1 MNSAP
6 LLKITILLFIGALIV
21 GCGRIQTQDSPHFRR
36 EIFMSDP
43 PQTLAFAPFA
53 NTSHVDGAGEELR
66 KAVYGAVSGLG
77 YDDVELDRVDQ
88 VVNQQAV
95 RLNIRPEEVSPQDIA
110 VPELADAVVFG
121 EVERVSRLFLFVYAQ
136 YRIDMNLAIY
146 STRSRQQLYT
156 NEFVFTNRRFTLPTS
171 LIGIGK
177 SLLSTLWFMRG
188 SELKES
194 YEDVAQEIA
203 ERFPTPPGQVGR
215 EGIFI
220 EKVSVDVARESLR
233 AGDRVVVRVE
243 GSPGKIGTFD
253 VGAKVKDQPLRE
265 TMAGQYS
272 GMYVIQEGD
281 DARYAYVT
289 ARLQGEGPDAESVT
303 ADAHDQAFS
312 IDTKPPVSYA
322 VDTWAEL
329 PDRQGI
335 VISFA
340 PEDRTSPQSEDVP
353 VAFHIFRGLQDGDS
367 LAYLGTTQETRY
379 TDPDVQPGVEYE
391 YAVVAVDGAGN
402 ESPVRTKVRITPG
415 S

>member
-1 MNSAP
+1 
-6 LLKITILLFIGALIV
+6 
-21 GCGRIQTQDSPHFRR
+21 
-36 EIFMSDP
+36 MSDP
-43 PQTLAFAPFA
+43 PQTLAFAPFS
-53 NTSHVDGAGEELR
+53 NTSKRDDADEELR
-66 KAVYGAVSGLG
+66 QAVYAAVSGLG

-88 VVNQQAV
+88 IVNQQAL
-95 RLNIRPEEVSPQDIA
+95 RLNIRPEEVPPQDIA

-136 YRIDMNLAIY
+136 YRIDMNVAMY

-194 YEDVAQEIA
+194 YEEVAQELA
-203 ERFPTPPGQVGR
+203 ARFPAPPGQVGR

-220 EKVSVDVARESLR
+220 EKVSVDVVRESLR

-253 VGAKVKDQPLRE
+253 VGARVKDQPLRE
-265 TMAGQYS
+265 TMAGQYT
-272 GMYVIQEGD
+272 GMYVIKEGD
-281 DARYAYVT
+281 DARYAFVT
-289 ARLQGEGPDAESVT
+289 ARLRGEGEDAESVT

-312 IDTKPPVSYA
+312 IDTRPPVSYA

-329 PDRQGI
+329 PDRRGI
-335 VISFA
+335 VLSFA
-340 PEDRTSPQSEDVP
+340 PEDRTSPESEDVP
-353 VAFHIFRGLQDGDS
+353 VAFHIFRGLKAGEN
-367 LAYLGTTQETRY
+367 LAYLGTTQQTRY
-379 TDPDVQPGVEYE
+379 TDSDAQAGVEYE
-391 YAVVAVDGAGN
+391 YAIVAVDGAGN